1 MHAILEPKRFQH
13 LAAAALPWLS
23 GLTLVAFGM
32 GLYFALLAS
41 PPDYQQGETVRIM
54 YVHVPSA
61 WMSMMAYGAMALF
74 SALYL
79 VWKHPTA
86 ALAAKA
92 LAPIGLVFTGLA
104 LVTGSIWGKPT
115 WGAWW
120 VWDAR
125 LTSVLVMFFIYLG
138 YVALWRALGDGLSAA
153 KASSIL
159 ALVGV
164 INLPIIKFS
173 VEWWTTLHQGPSV
186 LRLEG
191 PAIDPSMLRPL
202 LVMAGASFLYMAAV
216 FVARF
221 DAELKAARVEKL
233 LRERAKGG

>member
-1 MHAILEPKRFQH
+1 MHQLAEPKRFAS
-13 LAAAALPWLS
+13 LAALGLPWLNAVM
-23 GLTLVAFGM
+23 LIAFIA
-32 GLYFALLAS
+32 GLYSALLAS
-41 PPDYQQGETVRIM
+41 PPDYQQGESVRIM

-61 WMSMMAYGAMALF
+61 WMSMMAYGALALF

-79 VWKHPTA
+79 VWKHPSA

-92 LAPIGLVFTGLA
+92 IAPIGLIFTGLA

-138 YVALWRALGDGLSAA
+138 YVALWRALGDDVRAA

-173 VEWWTTLHQGPSV
+173 VAWWTTLHQPASV
-186 LRLEG
+186 LRLDG
-191 PAIDPSMLRPL
+191 PTIDPSMLTPL
-202 LVMAGASFLYMAAV
+202 LIMAAAYFLYLAAV
-216 FVARF
+216 FVARL
-221 DAELKAARVEKL
+221 DAELTSARIEKL
-233 LRERAKGG
+233 LRERAKGA

>member
-1 MHAILEPKRFQH
+1 MHQLAEPKRFAS
-13 LAAAALPWLS
+13 LAATALPWLS
-23 GLTLVAFGM
+23 GLALIAFVI
-32 GLYFALLAS
+32 GLYFALFAS
-41 PPDYQQGETVRIM
+41 PPDYQQGESVRIM

-61 WMSMMAYGAMALF
+61 WMSMLAYGVLALF
-74 SALYL
+74 SGLYL
-79 VWKHPTA
+79 VWKHPSA

-92 LAPIGLVFTGLA
+92 IAPIGLVFTGVT

-138 YVALWRALGDGLSAA
+138 YVALWRALGDDVRAA

-164 INLPIIKFS
+164 VNLPIIKFS
-173 VEWWTTLHQGPSV
+173 VDWWTTLHQPASVFRLGGPT
-186 LRLEG
+186 
-191 PAIDPSMLRPL
+191 IDLSMLKPL
-202 LVMAGASFLYMAAV
+202 LIMAVAAL
-216 FVARF
+216 FYLSAAFIARL
-221 DAELKAARVEKL
+221 DAELMSARLEKL
-233 LRERAKGG
+233 LREKAKRG